1 MLIAVKLYERLMEPL
16 FTGWLFMLFFL
27 IVFFYGCRNIIAM
40 ALLKLHELF
49 IQRNYFR
56 FSGRMKRE

>member
-49 IQRNYFR
+49 IQRNYFG
-56 FSGRMKRE
+56 FPAE

>member
-1 MLIAVKLYERLMEPL
+1 MLIAVKLYERLMGPL

-27 IVFFYGCRNIIAM
+27 IVFFYGCRTIIAR
-40 ALLKLHELF
+40 ALLKLHEVF

-56 FSGRMKRE
+56 ISGRLKQE